1 MPQKTH
7 YADDL
12 FVLST
17 LVKSLESSL
26 AVEADPE
33 YFRERIAG
41 DIFFIDSSIRTF
53 SELLSQNAHLI
64 ERAEYVKLLIRSTKS
79 FIDILQ
85 RLLAG
90 KQPES
95 AAYAAYAPQFR
106 VNLEGQKKVEAE
118 LDSLFASALEGG
130 AETDLVSQDE
140 LSELLRGQ

>member
-17 LVKSLESSL
+17 LVTSLDSSL

-53 SELLSQNAHLI
+53 SELLAQNAHLI

-85 RLLAG
+85 RLLSG
-90 KQPES
+90 SQPES
-95 AAYAAYAPQFR
+95 AAYAAYAPQFHA
-106 VNLEGQKKVEAE
+106 NLEGQKKVEAE
-118 LDSLFASALEGG
+118 LESIFASSLEGG

-140 LSELLRGQ
+140 LSELLRG

>member
-17 LVKSLESSL
+17 LVKGLDSSL

-41 DIFFIDSSIRTF
+41 DIFFIDSSLRTF
-53 SELLSQNAHLI
+53 SELLAQNAHLI
-64 ERAEYVKLLIRSTKS
+64 ERAEYVKLLLRTAKS
-79 FIDILQ
+79 FIAVLE
-85 RLLAG
+85 RLLSGAA
-90 KQPES
+90 PES
-95 AAYAAYAPQFR
+95 PAYAAYAPQFR
-106 VNLEGQKKVEAE
+106 ANLEGQRKIEADLE
-118 LDSLFASALEGG
+118 ALLASSLEGG

>member
-17 LVKSLESSL
+17 LVKGLESSL

-53 SELLSQNAHLI
+53 AELLAQNAHLI
-64 ERAEYVKLLIRSTKS
+64 ERAEYVKLLARSAKS
-79 FIDILQ
+79 FIDILG
-85 RLLAG
+85 RLLSGAL
-90 KQPES
+90 PES

-106 VNLEGQKKVEAE
+106 ANLEGQKKLESELEA
-118 LDSLFASALEGG
+118 LFASSLEGG

>member
-17 LVKSLESSL
+17 LVKSLDSSL

-53 SELLSQNAHLI
+53 SELLAQNAHLI
-64 ERAEYVKLLIRSTKS
+64 ERAEYVKLLIRSTKN

-90 KQPES
+90 SQPES

-106 VNLEGQKKVEAE
+106 ANLEGQKKVEAE
-118 LDSLFASALEGG
+118 LESLFASALEGG